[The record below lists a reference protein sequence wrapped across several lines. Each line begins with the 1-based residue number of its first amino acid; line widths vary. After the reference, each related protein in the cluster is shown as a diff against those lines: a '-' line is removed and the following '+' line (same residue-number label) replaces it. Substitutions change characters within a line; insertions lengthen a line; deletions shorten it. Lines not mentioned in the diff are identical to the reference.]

1 MYRNEALEMK
11 KFQRTSAILRWLAAF
26 AVATACMTAWSWGRL
41 PGLFTAVAAAAGGF
55 MLGVSIWFDTSRMQ
69 WPVIRPLIDKDTLDR
84 TAIENGI
91 D

>member
-11 KFQRTSAILRWLAAF
+11 KFQRNSTMLRYLAAI
-26 AVATACMTAWSWGRL
+26 AVVIACMAAWSWGRL
-41 PGLFTAVAAAAGGF
+41 PALFTALAAAAGGV